1 MAKTSILKLTC
12 DEVEAVAK
20 IEAENKIDEWRFY
33 LNISKIFRSSS
44 FKHFPQHK
52 MQLKFPK

>member
-12 DEVEAVAK
+12 DEVKAVAK

-33 LNISKIFRSSS
+33 
-44 FKHFPQHK
+44 
-52 MQLKFPK
+52 